1 MDTTHNITEDNSLG
15 TAKLLAPKL
24 TVDLII
30 DTGAG
35 LIVLIE
41 RKNEPFGWALPGGF
55 IDPGESAEEAALRE
69 AKEETG
75 LDVELVKQFH
85 FYSEPGRDPR
95 GPTASLV
102 FLARAKGVPKAG
114 SDAKAVATYHQ
125 ANLPVDVCFDHRQI
139 LTDYFLER
147 Y

>member
-1 MDTTHNITEDNSLG
+1 MDMTHNS
-15 TAKLLAPKL
+15 ASQQSKLETPKL

-35 LIVLIE
+35 LIVLVE

-55 IDPGESAEEAALRE
+55 VDLDESAEEAAMRE

-75 LDVELVKQFH
+75 LEIELVRQFH
-85 FYSEPGRDPR
+85 LYSNPGRDPR
-95 GPTASLV
+95 GATASMV
-102 FLARAKGVPKAG
+102 FLARAKGTPKAG
-114 SDAKAVATYHQ
+114 SDAKNVQIFHQ
-125 ANLPVDVCFDHRQI
+125 GNLPPDICFDHRQI
-139 LTDYFLER
+139 LNDYFLER

>member
-1 MDTTHNITEDNSLG
+1 MDTTHNSATEQS
-15 TAKLLAPKL
+15 PKL
-24 TVDLII
+24 TVDVII

-35 LIVLIE
+35 LVVMVE
-41 RKNEPFGWALPGGF
+41 RQNEPLGWALPGGF

-75 LDVELVKQFH
+75 LEIELVRQFH
-85 FYSEPGRDPR
+85 FYSNPGRDPR
-95 GPTASLV
+95 GATASIV
-102 FLARAKGVPKAG
+102 FVARAKGTPKAG

-125 ANLPVDVCFDHRQI
+125 GNLPQNVCFDHRQI
-139 LTDYFLER
+139 LSDYFLER

>member
-1 MDTTHNITEDNSLG
+1 MDTTNNS
-15 TAKLLAPKL
+15 TNQQSPRL

-35 LIVLIE
+35 LIVMVE

-55 IDPGESAEEAALRE
+55 IDPGESAEDAALRE
-69 AKEETG
+69 AFEETG
-75 LDVELVKQFH
+75 LDIELVRQFH
-85 FYSEPGRDPR
+85 CYSEPGRDPR
-95 GPTASLV
+95 GATASVV
-102 FLARAKGVPKAG
+102 FLARAKGTPKAG

-125 ANLPVDVCFDHRQI
+125 ANLPPDICFDHKQI
-139 LTDYFLER
+139 LNDYFLER